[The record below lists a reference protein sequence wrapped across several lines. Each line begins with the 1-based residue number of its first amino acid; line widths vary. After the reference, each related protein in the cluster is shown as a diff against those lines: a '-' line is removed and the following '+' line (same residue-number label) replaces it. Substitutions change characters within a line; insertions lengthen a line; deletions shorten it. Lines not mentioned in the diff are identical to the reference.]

1 MNQQIEDF
9 GVPYRLDPL
18 PEPDVLLKGGEVF
31 TFGDITVEYIFWR
44 GYMTVDVSFL
54 PVIVKVVSCT
64 ISSERVNRI

>member
-31 TFGDITVEYIFWR
+31 TFGDITVEYIFG

-54 PVIVKVVSCT
+54 LVIVKVVSCT
-64 ISSERVNRI
+64 ISSERMNRI